1 MGEPHGRRAQGGV
14 NVGEADVAEDVGTAR
29 SRVAAVVVL
38 NRLLPTA
45 SPYLLTIRVRVSI
58 ERFR

>member
-1 MGEPHGRRAQGGV
+1 V
-14 NVGEADVAEDVGTAR
+14 DVGQADVAQHVGTAR

-45 SPYLLTIRVRVSI
+45 SPYLLTITGRVSI
-58 ERFR
+58 VRFS